1 MHHYMYKIFCIPAP
15 SLVWPVY
22 MTAQL
27 DSFPNLSSL
36 KFVCNRE
43 HTTCAPRSIVESLW
57 DRAWRG
63 GKEQK
68 NIQTLDSKGKHTHTW
83 QLPLSPFVSVRTLL
97 SRLPERHRTNR
108 WPCWQHLP
116 TWRGSDEG
124 CQYKFW
130 DYSSSHY
137 EHLRR
142 PRLKGEKDKVNILR
156 RIKDISNV
164 CKNRYLTFVHLCFPH
179 HAVDLLLGESAL
191 VISDGEAVTFFSCH
205 V

>member
-1 MHHYMYKIFCIPAP
+1 
-15 SLVWPVY
+15 

-27 DSFPNLSSL
+27 DSFPNLPSL

-57 DRAWRG
+57 NRAWRG

-68 NIQTLDSKGKHTHTW
+68 NIQMLDSKGKHTHTW

-130 DYSSSHY
+130 NCSSRHY

-142 PRLKGEKDKVNILR
+142 PQLKGEKDKVNILR
-156 RIKDISNV
+156 RIVIYAKIVILPLYISAS
-164 CKNRYLTFVHLCFPH
+164 LTMRSISSL
-179 HAVDLLLGESAL
+179 ESRPLSL
-191 VISDGEAVTFFSCH
+191 VIVRLL
-205 V
+205 